1 MVYTAER
8 RGSEIVCRDRME
20 GVEFS
25 VPAANFLG
33 IMAIQEPLV
42 IQWEEALEKAF
53 REPVG
58 CAPLRELARGAGKV
72 AVIVSDSTRG
82 VPTSRVL
89 PTVLGELAAAGIG
102 HDRIVVVIAT
112 GAHRGAT
119 KDEIREI
126 VGEELFGSITVINH
140 DAFQD
145 EGYVFVGTTSYG
157 TPIEVNSTVHGC
169 DFRISIGKVE
179 PHEFAGFSGG
189 RKSILPGVS
198 SEKTIKI
205 NHRPEMM
212 LAQGSRFGVLD
223 GNPISEDM
231 VEAAQMVGLHF
242 TVNLVLNAAGEPV
255 GIFTG
260 DMIGCH
266 RKAVDFMR
274 TFCEVEVPNRPDII
288 VTTPGRPLNINLYQ
302 AVKPLFVLED
312 LLSPGGVMILY
323 GACPDGVGAPD
334 LLLPYEGAS
343 GPDQVMERLKEN
355 YEIQMDQAL
364 YLCRILKKGIHI
376 IVHSPNVEPELIQK
390 MLMIPADSLSHAL
403 DTAYS
408 LTKANGKG
416 YSQVMY
422 FPQAQRALPRVVK

>member
-8 RGSEIVCRDRME
+8 HGSEFVCRDGME
-20 GVEFS
+20 NVEFS
-25 VPAANFLG
+25 VPAASFLG
-33 IMAIQEPLV
+33 MTTVQEPPV
-42 IQWEEALEKAF
+42 IQWEAALEKAF

-58 CAPLRELARGAGKV
+58 CAPLRELARGAGRV

-82 VPTSRVL
+82 VPTARVL
-89 PTVLGELAAAGIG
+89 PTVLDELAAAGIG
-102 HDRIVVVIAT
+102 HDRIVVVVAT

-119 KDEIREI
+119 EGEIREI
-126 VGEELFGSITVINH
+126 VGEELAGRLTVVNH
-140 DAFQD
+140 NAFLD
-145 EGYVFVGTTSYG
+145 GGYVFVGTTSYG
-157 TPIEVNSTVHGC
+157 TPVEVNSTVLGC
-169 DFRISIGKVE
+169 DFRVSIGKVE

-212 LAQGSRFGVLD
+212 LAQGARFGVLD

-242 TVNLVLNAAGEPV
+242 TVNLVLNAAGEAV

-260 DMIGCH
+260 DLTGCH
-266 RKAVDFMR
+266 RAAVDFMR
-274 TFCEVEVPNRPDII
+274 GFCELDVPDQPDVI

-323 GACPDGVGAPD
+323 GSCPDGVGAPD

-343 GPDQVMERLKEN
+343 GPDEVMARLKAD

-376 IVHSPNVEPELIQK
+376 IVHSPHVETELIRK
-390 MLMIPADSLSHAL
+390 MLMTPADSLSHAL
-403 DTAYS
+403 NTAYS
-408 LTKANGKG
+408 LTKVNGKG
-416 YSQVMY
+416 YPRVMY
-422 FPQAQRALPRVVK
+422 FPQAQRALPRMMK